1 MLRGQRVFTAEEA
14 AEMSARLSPST
25 GRPYGV
31 ARTCAAWGIP
41 RSSFYARTCPS
52 PSSSLGDPAPERRK
66 PGPKPEV
73 SDSELLSLIR
83 EDLASSPFSGEGHRK
98 VWARLRCKKGIP
110 VAQKRVLRLMR
121 EANLLSPHRMPQ
133 RPPYEHTGRIVTSE
147 PNVMWGTD
155 GAKVFT
161 LKDGWGWI
169 FACLEHWNAE
179 VMGWHVTKRGD
190 RFAALEPVAQ
200 GIMSEFG
207 SVEAGS
213 ARGLSLRIDHGSQYL
228 SDHFQK
234 QIKAWGI
241 APSFA
246 FLEQPQTNGVAER
259 FFRTLKE
266 QVIYGRVYEN
276 LEEVRQAVSE
286 FVELYN
292 NQWLIEKNGYLSP
305 VDARRA
311 YYGSEAA

>member
-1 MLRGQRVFTAEEA
+1 
-14 AEMSARLSPST
+14 MSVRTSPST
-25 GRPYGV
+25 GKPYGV
-31 ARTCAAWGIP
+31 RRTCAAWGIP

-52 PSSSLGDPAPERRK
+52 PYSSEGDSTPERK
-66 PGPKPEV
+66 KTGPKTEL

-83 EDLASSPFSGEGHRK
+83 EDLASSSFCGEGHRK
-98 VWARLRCKKGIP
+98 VWARLRFAGGIP
-110 VAQKRVLRLMR
+110 VSRKRVLRIMR
-121 EANLLSPHRMPQ
+121 ENNLLSPHRAPQ
-133 RPPYEHTGRIVTSE
+133 KPPREHTGRITTDD

-161 LKDGWGWI
+161 LDDGWGWI
-169 FACLEHWNAE
+169 FACVEHWNAE
-179 VMGWHVTKRGD
+179 VMGHHVTKRGD

-207 SVEAGS
+207 SVEAGA
-213 ARGLSLRIDHGSQYL
+213 ARGLSLRMDHGSQYL

-234 QIKAWGI
+234 QIRAWGI

-266 QVIYGRVYEN
+266 QVIYGRTYDN

-305 VDARRA
+305 ADARRS
-311 YYGSEAA
+311 YYESEAA

>member
-1 MLRGQRVFTAEEA
+1 
-14 AEMSARLSPST
+14 MSARTSPST
-25 GRPYGV
+25 GKPYGV
-31 ARTCAAWGIP
+31 RRTCAAWGIP
-41 RSSFYARTCPS
+41 RSSFYSKTCPRPSCGDDETES
-52 PSSSLGDPAPERRK
+52 PKKK
-66 PGPKPEV
+66 PGPEPKV
-73 SDSELLSLIR
+73 SDSELSSLIR

-98 VWARLRCKKGIP
+98 VWARLRYKKGIP

-121 EANLLSPHRMPQ
+121 EANLLSPHRVPQ
-133 RPPYEHTGRIVTSE
+133 KPPYEHTGRIVTDS
-147 PNVMWGTD
+147 PNEMWGTD

-169 FACLEHWNAE
+169 FACVEHWNAE
-179 VMGWHVTKRGD
+179 CLGHHVTKRGD

-207 SVEAGS
+207 SVEAGA

-241 APSFA
+241 AASFA
-246 FLEQPQTNGVAER
+246 FLEQPQTNGVVER

-266 QVIYGRVYEN
+266 QVIYGRLYET
-276 LEEVRQAVSE
+276 LEEVRQAVAE

-305 VDARRA
+305 AEARRA
-311 YYGSEAA
+311 YYESEAA

>member
-1 MLRGQRVFTAEEA
+1 MSEA
-14 AEMSARLSPST
+14 ISPST
-25 GRPYGV
+25 GKPYGV
-31 ARTCAAWGIP
+31 VRICAAWGIP

-52 PSSSLGDPAPERRK
+52 PRLSEGDPTPERKK
-66 PGPKPEV
+66 PGPKTEV
-73 SDSELLSLIR
+73 SDSELLALIR
-83 EDLASSPFSGEGHRK
+83 EDISSSPFTGEGHRK
-98 VWARLRCKKGIP
+98 VWARLRFRQGIP
-110 VAQKRVLRLMR
+110 VAQKRVLRIMR
-121 EANLLSPHRMPQ
+121 ENNLLSPHRVPQ
-133 RPPYEHTGRIVTSE
+133 KPPCEHTGRIVTDE

-161 LKDGWGWI
+161 TDDGWGWI

-207 SVEAGS
+207 SVEAGA
-213 ARGLSLRIDHGSQYL
+213 ARGISLRIDHGSQYL

-234 QIKAWGI
+234 QIRAWGM

-246 FLEQPQTNGVAER
+246 FLEQPQTNGVVER

-266 QVIYGRVYEN
+266 QVIYGRVFKN

-292 NQWLIEKNGYLSP
+292 HQWLIEKNGYLSP
-305 VDARRA
+305 QDARRA
-311 YYGSEAA
+311 YYESEAA